1 MRLAGYAGLSIPVLG
16 WRGATHGVMVFMFA
30 IPGGSLG
37 WCGVV
42 AGASPCV
49 LWRLAPQCVCDG
61 PALRSLVVGARSGV
75 RGQFALRDLTWF
87 KPLCVS
93 SVGRAESRCG
103 AVHTS
108 DEVMRFSSPLGGFR
122 WRRSTTEFSYN
133 RFEQGIRSFVRLPP
147 LRYLTVV

>member
-1 MRLAGYAGLSIPVLG
+1 MRLAEYAGLSIPVLG
-16 WRGATHGVMVFMFA
+16 WRGATHDVMVFMLA

-42 AGASPCV
+42 AGSSPCV
-49 LWRLAPQCVCDG
+49 LWCLAPQCVRDG
-61 PALRSLVVGARSGV
+61 PALRSLVVGASSGV
-75 RGQFALRDLTWF
+75 RGQFALRGLTWF

-93 SVGRAESRCG
+93 SVGRVQSRCD
-103 AVHTS
+103 AVRTT

-122 WRRSTTEFSYN
+122 WSRSTTEFSYN
-133 RFEQGIRSFVRLPP
+133 SFEQGIRSFVRLSP

>member
-1 MRLAGYAGLSIPVLG
+1 MRLAGYAGLSIPFLG
-16 WRGATHGVMVFMFA
+16 WRGATHDVVVFMLA

-42 AGASPCV
+42 AGSSPCV
-49 LWRLAPQCVCDG
+49 LGRLASQCVRDG

-93 SVGRAESRCG
+93 SIGRVQSRRE
-103 AVHTS
+103 AVRTT

-133 RFEQGIRSFVRLPP
+133 SFEQGIRSFVRLSPFCC
-147 LRYLTVV
+147 LTVV

>member
-1 MRLAGYAGLSIPVLG
+1 MLDFPFPFLDGVARLTASWSSCSRFLVVLLAGAALCS
-16 WRGATHGVMVFMFA
+16 
-30 IPGGSLG
+30 
-37 WCGVV
+37 
-42 AGASPCV
+42 SPCV
-49 LWRLAPQCVCDG
+49 LWRLAPQCVRDG
-61 PALRSLVVGARSGV
+61 LALRSLVVGARSGV

-122 WRRSTTEFSYN
+122 WRRSTTEFAYN
-133 RFEQGIRSFVRLPP
+133 SFEQGIRSFVRLSP
-147 LRYLTVV
+147 LRCLTVV